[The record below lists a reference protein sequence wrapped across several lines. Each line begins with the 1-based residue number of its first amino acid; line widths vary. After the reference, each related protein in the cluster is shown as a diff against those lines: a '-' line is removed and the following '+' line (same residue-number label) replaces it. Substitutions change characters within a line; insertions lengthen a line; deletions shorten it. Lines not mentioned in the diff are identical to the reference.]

1 MQEQNQSSTST
12 MPPKKKKK
20 KLQTFYTSEIK
31 FKKIKLQPPLFADAT
46 AACGTSTLTHGT
58 STLTHQQRKNARL
71 VIKMCAVRLNDR
83 GPNC

>member
-46 AACGTSTLTHGT
+46 AACGTSTLPR
-58 STLTHQQRKNARL
+58 QPRKNTRL

>member
-46 AACGTSTLTHGT
+46 AACGTSTLTH
-58 STLTHQQRKNARL
+58 QQRKNARL